1 MERYIAEHRLYR
13 IEPERGAGSAITGLL
28 PGERVFFQQSERS
41 TRILESKEKALWC
54 AQLALDK
61 KAADLVLLDV
71 QQQSSFT
78 SYFIICSG
86 TSDRRVQAIAAHLEA
101 SCKQAG
107 MRPLGIE
114 GVREGRWVL
123 LDYADVVIHIFHEPV
138 REFYD
143 LERLWTDAQ
152 RIAVETVPEIQK
164 QNQDPERFRDAGKS
178 KAQTAKSKKGGKDKI
193 SGTGLNSH
201 RAVDAGN
208 LDLFSSWKIGFGVL
222 S

>member
-1 MERYIAEHRLYR
+1 M
-13 IEPERGAGSAITGLL
+13 
-28 PGERVFFQQSERS
+28 
-41 TRILESKEKALWC
+41 ESKEKALWC

-86 TSDRRVQAIAAHLEA
+86 TSDRQVQAIAAHLEA

-152 RIAVETVPEIQK
+152 RIAVETLPEIQK
-164 QNQDPERFRDAGKS
+164 TKSRSRTLSGPGKS
-178 KAQTAKSKKGGKDKI
+178 KAQTAKSKK
-193 SGTGLNSH
+193 
-201 RAVDAGN
+201 AV
-208 LDLFSSWKIGFGVL
+208 KTK
-222 S
+222 

>member
-1 MERYIAEHRLYR
+1 LD
-13 IEPERGAGSAITGLL
+13 
-28 PGERVFFQQSERS
+28 
-41 TRILESKEKALWC
+41 SKEKALWC
-54 AQLALDK
+54 ARLALDK

-86 TSDRRVQAIAAHLEA
+86 TSDRQVQAIAAHLEA

-107 MRPLGIE
+107 MRPLGVE

-143 LERLWTDAQ
+143 LERLWTEAQ
-152 RIAVETVPEIQK
+152 RIPVEPAPETQRTKPASRKRAETKKTEAGIK
-164 QNQDPERFRDAGKS
+164 RTLARRKKNQG
-178 KAQTAKSKKGGKDKI
+178 
-193 SGTGLNSH
+193 
-201 RAVDAGN
+201 
-208 LDLFSSWKIGFGVL
+208 
-222 S
+222 

>member
-1 MERYIAEHRLYR
+1 MEA
-13 IEPERGAGSAITGLL
+13 
-28 PGERVFFQQSERS
+28 
-41 TRILESKEKALWC
+41 KEKALWC

-86 TSDRRVQAIAAHLEA
+86 ASDRQVQAIAAHLEA

-107 MRPLGIE
+107 MRPLGVE

-152 RIAVETVPEIQK
+152 RIPVATAEEIQK
-164 QNQDPERFRDAGKS
+164 PKPVSRKRAEPKKTQAG
-178 KAQTAKSKKGGKDKI
+178 TAKAPARRKKNQI
-193 SGTGLNSH
+193 
-201 RAVDAGN
+201 
-208 LDLFSSWKIGFGVL
+208 
-222 S
+222 

>member
-1 MERYIAEHRLYR
+1 VFNSPKEH
-13 IEPERGAGSAITGLL
+13 EK
-28 PGERVFFQQSERS
+28 
-41 TRILESKEKALWC
+41 LESKEKALWC

-86 TSDRRVQAIAAHLEA
+86 ASDRQVQAIAAHLEA

-107 MRPLGIE
+107 MRPLGVE

-152 RIAVETVPEIQK
+152 RIPVETAEEIQK
-164 QNQDPERFRDAGKS
+164 PKPVSRKRAEPKKTKAGTTTMPARRKKNQ
-178 KAQTAKSKKGGKDKI
+178 
-193 SGTGLNSH
+193 
-201 RAVDAGN
+201 V
-208 LDLFSSWKIGFGVL
+208 
-222 S
+222 

>member
-1 MERYIAEHRLYR
+1 
-13 IEPERGAGSAITGLL
+13 
-28 PGERVFFQQSERS
+28 VFNRPKEQEK
-41 TRILESKEKALWC
+41 LESKEKALWC

-86 TSDRRVQAIAAHLEA
+86 ASDRQVQAIAAHLEA

-107 MRPLGIE
+107 MRPLGVE

-143 LERLWTDAQ
+143 LERLWTEAQ
-152 RIAVETVPEIQK
+152 RIPVEM
-164 QNQDPERFRDAGKS
+164 D
-178 KAQTAKSKKGGKDKI
+178 
-193 SGTGLNSH
+193 SGTNSALS
-201 RAVDAGN
+201 RGKTKTVKKPKTEVTKAGTRKKK
-208 LDLFSSWKIGFGVL
+208 S
-222 S
+222 